1 MAEEMK
7 PAAAENN
14 AVGASPRPTGAATQ
28 ARLAAGDPPAQ
39 GAEGAGAGTAQGAP
53 GQPFLPASFFSKL
66 VHQPSCITKG
76 VCDNCGRCEH

>member
-1 MAEEMK
+1 MTEEMK
-7 PAAAENN
+7 PVDAESNAA
-14 AVGASPRPTGAATQ
+14 GASPRPTGAVTQ
-28 ARLAAGDPPAQ
+28 ASLAADDSLAH
-39 GAEGAGAGTAQGAP
+39 GADEAAQGAP

>member
-1 MAEEMK
+1 MGEEYK
-7 PAAAENN
+7 PAAEVGGA
-14 AVGASPRPTGAATQ
+14 AGASPRPTEA
-28 ARLAAGDPPAQ
+28 P
-39 GAEGAGAGTAQGAP
+39 QGAP